1 MARRIKAKEILELHS
16 GGLSQ
21 NAIAA
26 TRHMSKHSVQGVLE
40 AASEQGL
47 SWEDAKDMSDSEVY
61 GRLFPGKEPAGPA
74 YPDPD
79 WERVHKELAKTGVT
93 LKPLHA
99 EYADERAAA
108 GEAAMSYDRFC
119 KRYKAFTVS
128 MNVVSRVGRKAGR
141 TMEVD
146 WSGPT
151 MRLVDPAAGEIGR
164 AYLFVACLPF
174 SRYSY
179 VEPTLDMK
187 QDTWL
192 RCHVH
197 AFEFFGGGVP
207 AIVPD
212 NLKTG
217 VAGHPRDGEVKLNA
231 AYEEMAAHYG
241 AAVIPARVRRPRD
254 KASAENEVW
263 SAAAYVIAA
272 LRGEAFTDMAALRA
286 AVAAKVS
293 EHNAKSF
300 SRRDGSRLQCFLEE
314 GRPLL
319 RPLPPVPYEI
329 CEWVYGRKVQAN
341 CHVSYRRNFYSVS
354 HLLVGK
360 EVDLRVTESKLEAF
374 CGGERVATHP
384 LFPPHARN
392 CYSTNAGDMPEGK
405 SCSEWD
411 APRIRRWADR
421 VGPSCRECVDRPFAS
436 YAHDEQAFNGCLA
449 LLRLSNRY
457 PAPRLE
463 RACSMALAAGRRSPR
478 YRDVEPVLKT
488 NQDKLAEAE
497 AACDGAEPPDAPGCV
512 RGASFYGE
520 E

>member
-1 MARRIKAKEILELHS
+1 
-16 GGLSQ
+16 
-21 NAIAA
+21 
-26 TRHMSKHSVQGVLE
+26 
-40 AASEQGL
+40 
-47 SWEDAKDMSDSEVY
+47 
-61 GRLFPGKEPAGPA
+61 
-74 YPDPD
+74 
-79 WERVHKELAKTGVT
+79 
-93 LKPLHA
+93 
-99 EYADERAAA
+99 
-108 GEAAMSYDRFC
+108 
-119 KRYKAFTVS
+119 
-128 MNVVSRVGRKAGR
+128 MNVASRVGRKAGR

-151 MRLVDPAAGEIGR
+151 MRLVDPATGEIGR
-164 AYLFVACLPF
+164 VYLFVACLPF

-179 VEPTLDMK
+179 VEPALDMK
-187 QDTWL
+187 QGTWL

-197 AFEFFGGGVP
+197 AFEFFGGGAPV
-207 AIVPD
+207 IVPD
-212 NLKTG
+212 NLKAG
-217 VAGHPRDGEVKLNA
+217 VARPGTRATARWSSTRPTRRWRPTTARPSSRRACAGRGTRRAPRTRSGRPPRTPSRRCA
-231 AYEEMAAHYG
+231 ARCS
-241 AAVIPARVRRPRD
+241 PTWPRC
-254 KASAENEVW
+254 
-263 SAAAYVIAA
+263 
-272 LRGEAFTDMAALRA
+272 A
-286 AVAAKVS
+286 AVAAKVA
-293 EHNAKSF
+293 EHNAKPF

-314 GRPLL
+314 EKALL

-392 CYSTNAGDMPEGK
+392 RYSTNAGDMPEGR

-421 VGPSCRECVDRPFAS
+421 IGPSCRECVDRLFAS

-457 PAPRLE
+457 PAPRVE
-463 RACSMALAAGRRSPR
+463 RACSMALASGKRSPR

-497 AACDGAEPPDAPGCV
+497 AAGDGAEPPDATGYV